1 MDEGADARAPSGHPW
16 RDLASNCAEY
26 SLQTAPSTCE
36 GEGTEKTEKGA
47 DTMRRDAYSCACLLR
62 VAVSIRALMLSRLPR
77 VSFALGPP
85 SSSPLTT
92 ALALPAAR
100 DLQGCFPGEA
110 YTHTNPINAVF
121 AVGPSPMLQIVLA
134 CGFVEWGLNKGK
146 ASLALA
152 APRVCTGPGT
162 ERVERGVHSP
172 TPVRVRGARFP
183 KSDRAK
189 QRRETVE
196 RIGAQR

>member
-1 MDEGADARAPSGHPW
+1 
-16 RDLASNCAEY
+16 
-26 SLQTAPSTCE
+26 
-36 GEGTEKTEKGA
+36 
-47 DTMRRDAYSCACLLR
+47 
-62 VAVSIRALMLSRLPR
+62 MLSRLPR

-85 SSSPLTT
+85 SSSLLTT

-121 AVGPSPMLQIVLA
+121 AVGPSPMIQIVLA

-152 APRVCTGPGT
+152 APRACTGPRT
-162 ERVERGVHSP
+162 ERVERGVHSL
-172 TPVRVRGARFP
+172 THVRVRGARFP
-183 KSDRAK
+183 KSDHAK